1 MTFHSRRKIRPM
13 KSVLINVLYRLGVR
27 PTKMV
32 DMFNGSRATIYRHIK
47 RKCHDREGAVPTY
60 PLLKYCSL
68 SSTSFGHVLS
78 SNDKVQMI
86 NNLIVSEHAL

>member
-32 DMFNGSRATIYRHIK
+32 DMFNVSRATIYRHIK
-47 RKCHDREGAVPTY
+47 R
-60 PLLKYCSL
+60 
-68 SSTSFGHVLS
+68 
-78 SNDKVQMI
+78 
-86 NNLIVSEHAL
+86 